1 MLRRTL
7 LVAPA
12 SQPLATSVRKR
23 ERKELTLRRRFW
35 TDRTRDLH
43 ALLDTQES
51 CGDDEQAFWNW
62 LVHRAPAE
70 FRERIFRRLRSLAE
84 EKESNDAALRAELS
98 AKRKAEREVQ
108 REQEDAAAALRAQL
122 PPRSPR
128 KACAS
133 WRMKPAPRVRLAP
146 RVNEERQEEFIE
158 LVNDPGFME
167 LLEEATKDPR
177 SKAAHVHCSRVSARS
192 NACSNW
198 AAAAVLPVHTTTN
211 IKHKTKLGKH
221 KAKLGP
227 PVDSTNTKR
236 HKLDMYPWVM
246 N

>member
-43 ALLDTQES
+43 SLLDTQES

-84 EKESNDAALRAELS
+84 EKESNDAALRAELN

-133 WRMKPAPRVRLAP
+133 WRMKAAPRVRLALAP
-146 RVNEERQEEFIE
+146 RPI
-158 LVNDPGFME
+158 L
-167 LLEEATKDPR
+167 ATGQPY
-177 SKAAHVHCSRVSARS
+177 VHCSRVSARS

-198 AAAAVLPVHTTTN
+198 AAAAVPPVLTTTN